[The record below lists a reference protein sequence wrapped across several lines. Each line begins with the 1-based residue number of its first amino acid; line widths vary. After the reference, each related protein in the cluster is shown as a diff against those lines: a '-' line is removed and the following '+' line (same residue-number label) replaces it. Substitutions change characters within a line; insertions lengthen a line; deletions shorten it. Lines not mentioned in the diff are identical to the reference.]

1 MQITT
6 GKQVQPVKGIVYG
19 VEGIGKTTWAA
30 KWPKPLFIDVENG
43 SWQLDVSRVV
53 PETFAEFKNVINQIA
68 EDNQGF
74 QTLVIDSA
82 DWLETMMIK
91 HICMEAGINSI
102 EKYEKGYGKGWSKLA
117 EDWAHLLDQLDRIRL
132 KKRMNILLVA
142 HSRIKRYEPAD
153 DSGHDRYTLTLAEKS
168 ADVVKKWSDLTL
180 FVKYDTFTIEENGKV
195 KVKGGDKRVMYSK
208 FHPCWDAKNRYGL
221 PDKMPFEFEPIAGIF
236 QRQPE
241 AEDANT
247 PTNTDQHRPTQ
258 TTAESKP
265 TVNKPAEH
273 AKAAPIQNPDPKIQ
287 NPDPKPETADPKPEQ
302 KPKIDME
309 QIKLLQQIEKL
320 AADSKVGL
328 GELAAQIEKKGI
340 VPQGTQIRFYNIPTL
355 KRIIAGWA
363 AIEHN
368 IKLARKKG

>member
-82 DWLETMMIK
+82 DWLETMMVK

-265 TVNKPAEH
+265 MVNKPAEQ
-273 AKAAPIQNPDPKIQ
+273 AKAAPIRNPDPKIQ

-328 GELAAQIEKKGI
+328 GELAEQIEKKGI
-340 VPQGTQIRFYNIPTL
+340 VPHGTQIRFYNIPTL
-355 KRIIAGWA
+355 KRIIAGWS
-363 AIEHN
+363 AIVHN
-368 IKLARKKG
+368 INLQRKGK

>member
-74 QTLVIDSA
+74 QTLVIDSV

-132 KKRMNILLVA
+132 QKRMNILLVA

-195 KVKGGDKRVMYSK
+195 KVKGGDKRVMFSK
-208 FHPCWDAKNRYGL
+208 YHPCWDAKNRYGL

-236 QRQPE
+236 NAIPSDEDGSASAKAAAGQARTE
-241 AEDANT
+241 AA
-247 PTNTDQHRPTQ
+247 
-258 TTAESKP
+258 
-265 TVNKPAEH
+265 PAEQ
-273 AKAAPIQNPDPKIQ
+273 AKAAPIRNPDPKIETA
-287 NPDPKPETADPKPEQ
+287 DPKPETADPKPEQ

-355 KRIIAGWA
+355 KRIIAGWN

>member
-102 EKYEKGYGKGWSKLA
+102 EKYEKGYGKGWNKLA

-221 PDKMPFEFEPIAGIF
+221 PDKMPFGFEPIAGLFNAI
-236 QRQPE
+236 PE
-241 AEDANT
+241 PEDANT
-247 PTNTDQHRPTQ
+247 
-258 TTAESKP
+258 
-265 TVNKPAEH
+265 
-273 AKAAPIQNPDPKIQ
+273 AKVGQVGPVGQVGQDAGTEAAAQAPKVETPDPKIQ

-355 KRIIAGWA
+355 KRIIAGWN

>member
-53 PETFAEFKNVINQIA
+53 PETFAEFKNIIQQIA

-82 DWLETMMIK
+82 DWLETMMVK

-102 EKYEKGYGKGWSKLA
+102 EKYEKGYGKGWNKLA

-132 KKRMNILLVA
+132 KKRMNILFVA

-153 DSGHDRYTLTLAEKS
+153 DTGHDRYTLTMAEKS
-168 ADVVKKWSDLTL
+168 ADVLKKWSDLTL
-180 FVKYDTFTIEENGKV
+180 FVKYDTFTVEEDGKV

-221 PDKMPFEFEPIAGIF
+221 PDKMPFEFDQIAGIF
-236 QRQPE
+236 QRNPE
-241 AEDANT
+241 PETEPEQT
-247 PTNTDQHRPTQ
+247 PP
-258 TTAESKP
+258 
-265 TVNKPAEH
+265 KPADTG
-273 AKAAPIQNPDPKIQ
+273 IQNPDPK
-287 NPDPKPETADPKPEQ
+287 PGTADPKPETADP

-328 GELAAQIEKKGI
+328 GELAEQIEKKGI

-355 KRIIAGWA
+355 KRIIAGWS
-363 AIEHN
+363 AIVHN
-368 IKLARKKG
+368 INLQRKGK